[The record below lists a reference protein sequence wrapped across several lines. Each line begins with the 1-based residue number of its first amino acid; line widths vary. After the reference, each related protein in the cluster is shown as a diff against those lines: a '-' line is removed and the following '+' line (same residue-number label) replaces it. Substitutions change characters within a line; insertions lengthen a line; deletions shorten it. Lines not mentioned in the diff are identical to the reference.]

1 MSVSAA
7 GDECVSSSLT
17 RAPCGVV
24 VLPQAQAGG
33 GEDGAVL
40 ASALRKIVV
49 NHCGIHSV
57 ISSTSLYYGELGK
70 AERFR
75 H

>member
-17 RAPCGVV
+17 RAPCGVA
-24 VLPQAQAGG
+24 VLPRAQAGG

-40 ASALRKIVV
+40 ACALRKIVV

-57 ISSTSLYYGELGK
+57 ISSTSLYFASLRRSG
-70 AERFR
+70 
-75 H
+75 